1 MLQNSSTGKIK
12 RPALMRAL
20 RTHNPVDVC
29 AQLALAVLLY
39 AVTRNTIADRAAKG
53 YATDSS
59 VSTTAGSVGAAVD
72 TVAGASVAVTG
83 ASVAVT
89 GASVA
94 GASVVGGASVVVT
107 GQSSGNGGA

>member
-59 VSTTAGSVGAAVD
+59 VSTMAGSVGAAVD
-72 TVAGASVAVTG
+72 TVAG